1 MKEFVITYKAE
12 ITGTYYGEEEDL
24 AILMHK
30 DYPGSIEQMMKEV
43 EGLDDVHVRDLKV
56 FMQEVKTDEDAE

>member
-1 MKEFVITYKAE
+1 MAKVLVETSARHVHVT
-12 ITGTYYGEEEDL
+12 EEDL